1 MKRIACIVEGYV
13 NQTEAN
19 AICLNEIIKEM
30 NTEVLIDVIT
40 IESNR
45 SGWNNNIYS
54 IDKSK
59 LIIKN
64 EFIRK
69 VVKFIHMPIGNKN
82 LSRLIAKETNK
93 VLNQNKYD
101 TLMVIVNP
109 IEAADAICLIREKN
123 PDLKI
128 ILYEIDPASNRY
140 KNPKSLIEKLWK
152 RKSILWEEQI
162 YKNCDKII
170 HMKSHYN
177 HFSQNNFSQFNS
189 KTHYL
194 DIPSF
199 KVDVLPNKKN
209 NICQMVYAGAF
220 YPVLRNPFPMIDIL
234 KKLSKIV
241 DIEVHIYTGNNMKNE
256 IVKSVKNY
264 EMFHVNDYVSQE
276 ELRKIYTNSD
286 ILLDLGNMDSDY
298 LPSKPFQYMGT
309 GKPII
314 HFKQD
319 ESDVTI
325 KYFKKYKNALIVSL
339 KNENQGLKEI
349 TEFINNMKNKNI
361 LYTREELENLFYE
374 NTPKYTAEKLLEIIR

>member
-374 NTPKYTAEKLLEIIR
+374 NTPKYTAEKLLEKIR

>member
-19 AICLNEIIKEM
+19 AICLNEIIEEM

-59 LIIKN
+59 SIIKN

-69 VVKFIHMPIGNKN
+69 VVKFTHMPIGNKN
-82 LSRLIAKETNK
+82 LSKLIAKETNK
-93 VLNQNKYD
+93 VLNHNKYD

-152 RKSILWEEQI
+152 RKSILWEKHI
-162 YKNCDKII
+162 YKNCDEII

-177 HFSQNNFSQFNS
+177 HFSQNHFSQFNS
-189 KTHYL
+189 KTHFL
-194 DIPSF
+194 DIPNF
-199 KVDVLPNKKN
+199 KVNVLPNKKN

-241 DIEVHIYTGNNMKNE
+241 NIEVHIYTGNNMKSE
-256 IVKSVKNY
+256 IEKSVKNY

-276 ELRKIYTNSD
+276 ELMKIYTNSD

-309 GKPII
+309 GKPVI

-339 KNENQGLKEI
+339 KNETQGLKEI
-349 TEFINNMKNKNI
+349 TEFINNMKNKSVS
-361 LYTREELENLFYE
+361 YTREELENLFYE